1 MNPQSLF
8 LPFLVW
14 QHQDQRYTTSFLL
27 KNLVFSRRVFPQ
39 CAQCTTTLW
48 YTGKLSRVYPASC
61 PMTTGVH
68 FSPQWLVMQKNGWTE
83 LQIIS
88 LKIKRLNY
96 HKNIQRI
103 DIVYSKYHIIT
114 AQKIKETILT
124 FSFNYTRAIPQR
136 IRKHTYTSVG
146 RRARMCLKRISLYN
160 VSDRI
165 DKQRSICWALNAT
178 LGGEVKAGHWEAR
191 AVILCVWK

>member
-1 MNPQSLF
+1 M
-8 LPFLVW
+8 
-14 QHQDQRYTTSFLL
+14 
-27 KNLVFSRRVFPQ
+27 
-39 CAQCTTTLW
+39 
-48 YTGKLSRVYPASC
+48 
-61 PMTTGVH
+61 
-68 FSPQWLVMQKNGWTE
+68 
-83 LQIIS
+83 S

-165 DKQRSICWALNAT
+165 DKQRSIC
-178 LGGEVKAGHWEAR
+178 
-191 AVILCVWK
+191 